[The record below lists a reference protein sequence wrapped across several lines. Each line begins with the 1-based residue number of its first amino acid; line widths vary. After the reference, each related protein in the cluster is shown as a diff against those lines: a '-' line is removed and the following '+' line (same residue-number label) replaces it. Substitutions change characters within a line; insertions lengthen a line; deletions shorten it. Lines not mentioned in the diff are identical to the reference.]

1 MRRPRL
7 EEEAEGARVK
17 STAGDAGEAEARSVE
32 DEPFSRRVYFAFLA
46 TFLLVTGLL
55 IWGSGAA
62 GGGLG
67 DLLGGLAYFTG
78 ACTLL
83 SLAGVV
89 APGPTYRWAMR
100 DKKK

>member
-1 MRRPRL
+1 MRRPQV
-7 EEEAEGARVK
+7 EEEAERARAK
-17 STAGDAGEAEARSVE
+17 SMAGDAGEAGARSVE

-55 IWGSGAA
+55 IWGSGAV

-67 DLLGGLAYFTG
+67 DLLGGLAYVTG
-78 ACTLL
+78 GCAVV

-89 APGPTYRWAMR
+89 APGPTYRWWA
-100 DKKK
+100 KEK